1 MAALS
6 VSASAG
12 ADGPVVVLS
21 GEADPTTATVL
32 REMLAAQLETGARLV
47 TVDASGL
54 SFLDSASV
62 RVLVLAAR
70 ALQGRHGRL
79 VLARPRPIVARLLEI
94 TGADRLLDV
103 RELAGPGEPDE
114 ALGAVR
120 DGRADLA
127 LVYHFHTAAP
137 PRGWPA
143 TAGPGTYVPL
153 VADPLRLLVPAGHP
167 LAGRPTASLAE
178 VAGERWIHGWGDVGD
193 ATDMLAA
200 LSGFR
205 PQVACRSSDYRFMS
219 ALVGAGVGVA
229 LVPSLALTGSS
240 QVRALQITPQL
251 IRYIG
256 AWLPRRHQ
264 PNPAAEQ
271 LVPALRA
278 HALAKPKTQT

>member
-79 VLARPRPIVARLLEI
+79 VLARPQPIVARLLEI

-103 RELAGPGEPDE
+103 RELAGPGS
-114 ALGAVR
+114 R
-120 DGRADLA
+120 TGRAG
-127 LVYHFHTAAP
+127 AAVNV
-137 PRGWPA
+137 G
-143 TAGPGTYVPL
+143 GC
-153 VADPLRLLVPAGHP
+153 
-167 LAGRPTASLAE
+167 
-178 VAGERWIHGWGDVGD
+178 ER
-193 ATDMLAA
+193 T
-200 LSGFR
+200 
-205 PQVACRSSDYRFMS
+205 
-219 ALVGAGVGVA
+219 
-229 LVPSLALTGSS
+229 
-240 QVRALQITPQL
+240 VR
-251 IRYIG
+251 
-256 AWLPRRHQ
+256 
-264 PNPAAEQ
+264 
-271 LVPALRA
+271 
-278 HALAKPKTQT
+278 